1 MPAAVLAVRMDG
13 LDLPERFADFDHV
26 GHTRRA
32 IDLAR
37 EARDRGDD
45 AYGSV
50 LVRDDRVVAEA
61 RNAVVTDDDL
71 RAHPELELARRAVR
85 EFTPEERVETVLY
98 TSTEPCPMCAG
109 GIYHSGLA
117 AVVYSV
123 SAERAGEL
131 GTDLVVPSRD
141 VFAGGTRDVAVAGP
155 VCAEE
160 GETLHE

>member
-1 MPAAVLAVRMDG
+1 MDG
-13 LDLPERFADFDHV
+13 LPDRFADFDHER
-26 GHTRRA
+26 HTTRA
-32 IDLAR
+32 IELAR

-50 LVRDDRVVAEA
+50 LVREDRIVAEE

-85 EFTPEERVETVLY
+85 EFTPEERMETVMY

-109 GIYHSGLA
+109 GIYHAGLP

-131 GTDLVVPSRD
+131 GTDLVVPSSE
-141 VFAGGTRDVAVAGP
+141 VFAGGSRAVAR
-155 VCAEE
+155 
-160 GETLHE
+160 

>member
-1 MPAAVLAVRMDG
+1 MDG
-13 LDLPERFADFDHV
+13 LPERFADFDHET
-26 GHTRRA
+26 HTRRA
-32 IDLAR
+32 LELAE

-45 AYGSV
+45 AYGTV
-50 LVRDDRVVAEA
+50 LVREDRIVAEA

-85 EFTPEERVETVLY
+85 EFTPEERLETVMY

-109 GIYHSGLA
+109 GIYHAGLP

-131 GTDLVVPSRD
+131 GTDLVVPSSE
-141 VFAGGTRDVAVAGP
+141 VFAGGSREVAVAGP
-155 VCAEE
+155 VCPEV
-160 GETLHE
+160 GERLHR